1 MSLVFLFTQTLTAL
15 AIQAVLRTNILY
27 SLLVK
32 VKSLYLLK
40 KKPLRHKVEWRCSCL
55 ILIFV
60 TVEVSGLALPSGN
73 IPSYSKDRMD
83 GPYRGDNNAA
93 GPCHSC
99 DAVTVSGKKCE
110 SLVTSTLGQTTS
122 DLRCSPKSG
131 ISWWVVAE
139 FCPTVSHVATAR
151 FT

>member
-1 MSLVFLFTQTLTAL
+1 L

-40 KKPLRHKVEWRCSCL
+40 TKSLRHNVEWRCRCL

-83 GPYRGDNNAA
+83 GPYRGDNKAA
-93 GPCHSC
+93 DARHCC
-99 DAVTVSGKKCE
+99 DAVKLPEKE
-110 SLVTSTLGQTTS
+110 NANLWKPTL
-122 DLRCSPKSG
+122 
-131 ISWWVVAE
+131 
-139 FCPTVSHVATAR
+139 
-151 FT
+151 